1 MVYNKDVSTSN
12 KVTKLSLT
20 NLRLEVK
27 VEAGLK
33 SVEVEFAGREE
44 VCPGLLSGL
53 VVVVLDIVVVVV
65 EVEA

>member
-1 MVYNKDVSTSN
+1 MKSYNKDVRNLTP
-12 KVTKLSLT
+12 T

-33 SVEVEFAGREE
+33 SVEVKFAGGEE

-53 VVVVLDIVVVVV
+53 VVVVVLNIVVVVV
-65 EVEA
+65 VEA

>member
-1 MVYNKDVSTSN
+1 MKSYNKDVRNQTP
-12 KVTKLSLT
+12 T

-33 SVEVEFAGREE
+33 SVEVKFARGEE

-53 VVVVLDIVVVVV
+53 VVVVLNIVVVVV
-65 EVEA
+65 VET

>member
-1 MVYNKDVSTSN
+1 MKSYNKDVRNLTP
-12 KVTKLSLT
+12 T

-33 SVEVEFAGREE
+33 SVEVKFAGGEE

-53 VVVVLDIVVVVV
+53 VVVVLNVVVVVVV
-65 EVEA
+65 EA